1 MTMGCPSGGKTQSAA
16 ERERE
21 ALKTKVERVN
31 LGKADRSYVQNLA
44 ICLTRVTPDCKDSY
58 WNDWIL
64 RAKFCRATANVITA
78 TLMEFS
84 LMYHLTIDFG
94 SVLRTSLNTSEMM

>member
-21 ALKTKVERVN
+21 ALKTKVERVD

-44 ICLTRVTPDCKDSY
+44 ICLTRVT
-58 WNDWIL
+58 
-64 RAKFCRATANVITA
+64 AF
-78 TLMEFS
+78 
-84 LMYHLTIDFG
+84 
-94 SVLRTSLNTSEMM
+94 